1 MAETNTEEARALV
14 FEEPYYKPFADEVEV
29 FLTAYQKR
37 LPVLLK
43 GPTGCGKTRFM
54 EFMAW
59 RLKRP
64 LITVSCHDDLTSA
77 DLVGRYLIRGGET
90 VWVDGPLTRAV
101 RTGALC
107 YLDEIV
113 EARKDTTVVIHPLT
127 DHRRILPIEKLGET
141 LCAPNEFMLT
151 LSYNPG
157 YQSIVKDL
165 KPSTRQRFVSL
176 EFDYPDKE
184 SEAEII
190 SRESEVDADTARQLV
205 RLGRMTRNL
214 KEKGLNEGGS
224 TRLLIYAGQLMNG
237 GLAPE
242 RACQTAIAQ
251 TLTDDGEIQRAIGE
265 MVKSIF

>member
-1 MAETNTEEARALV
+1 MPDQLTDNSQYRIDQQ
-14 FEEPYYKPFADEVEV
+14 PYYLSCRDEIEV
-29 FLTAYQKR
+29 FSVAYSNQ
-37 LPVLLK
+37 LPILLK

-54 EFMAW
+54 EYMAW

-64 LITVSCHDDLTSA
+64 LVTVSCHDDLTSG
-77 DLVGRYLIRGGET
+77 DLVGRYLIKGNET
-90 VWVDGPLTRAV
+90 VWVDGPLTQAV
-101 RTGALC
+101 RIGALC

-127 DHRRILPIEKLGET
+127 DYRRILPIEKLGEV
-141 LCAPNEFMLT
+141 LPAPAEFMLA

-165 KPSTRQRFVSL
+165 KRSTRQRFISL

-190 SRESEVDADTARQLV
+190 SRESDVDLELARRLV

-214 KEKGLNEGGS
+214 KERGVDEGGS
-224 TRLLIYAGQLMNG
+224 TRLLIYAGILIRD

-242 RACQTAIAQ
+242 RACRTAITD
-251 TLTDDGEIQRAIGE
+251 TLTDDHEVKRAIDE
-265 MVKSIF
+265 IVKTIF